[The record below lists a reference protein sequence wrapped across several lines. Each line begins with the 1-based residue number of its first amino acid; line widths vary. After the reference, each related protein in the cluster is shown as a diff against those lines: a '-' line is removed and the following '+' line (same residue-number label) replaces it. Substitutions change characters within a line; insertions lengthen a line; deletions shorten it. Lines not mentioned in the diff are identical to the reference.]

1 MLPMNIFVSAISASN
16 PLAVYT
22 SKVCV
27 LHDPGSPKRRPEQP
41 ARLANLRHALR
52 TSWADEFGDLLQ
64 VREPE
69 VDITEAQLLRVHTA
83 DHLARVEAA
92 YANSRPRP
100 GGTRSFRVNLDRDTV
115 VYEPG
120 TRAAAYRAAG
130 LVVKAVDDLLSSQP
144 PSPPPAPRQAR
155 WRGWFGRMLGGS
167 RATVAASSSPPPP
180 PAPPP
185 PSSPQ
190 PPPARRA
197 FVAVRPPGHHA
208 EADSAGGFCIY
219 NNVMVGVAHAQA
231 AHGIER
237 VAVLDFDVHH
247 GNGDSD
253 IAWCDPTRLYASS
266 FEAGIYGGDGVVKR
280 CDGLHGQILS
290 CPLPAGSGS
299 AAFRAAWARE
309 LLPAVRAFEPQ
320 AIFLSAGFDAHA
332 DDPLAS
338 LTLHERDFGWLTA
351 EVAALGG
358 GNVPIISVLEGGYN
372 VDALER
378 CARAHVRALIH
389 S

>member
-1 MLPMNIFVSAISASN
+1 MISFFFSSISAIS
-16 PLAVYT
+16 PVAVYT
-22 SKVCV
+22 SEVCV
-27 LHDPGSPKRRPEQP
+27 LHDPGNPKRRPEQP

-52 TSWADEFGDLLQ
+52 TSWADEFGEMLQ

-69 VDITEAQLLRVHTA
+69 ADITEEQLLRVHTSE
-83 DHLARVEAA
+83 HLARVEAA

-100 GGTRSFRVNLDRDTV
+100 GGTRSFRINLDRDTV
-115 VYEPG
+115 VFEPG

-130 LVVKAVDDLLSSQP
+130 LVVRAVDDLLSD
-144 PSPPPAPRQAR
+144 SPPAKPP
-155 WRGWFGRMLGGS
+155 
-167 RATVAASSSPPPP
+167 AASSAS
-180 PAPPP
+180 A
-185 PSSPQ
+185 S
-190 PPPARRA
+190 AGRA

-208 EADSAGGFCIY
+208 EANSAGGFCIY

-266 FEAGIYGGDGVVKR
+266 FEAGIFGGDDVVQR

-299 AAFRAAWARE
+299 AAFRAAWAQE

-320 AIFLSAGFDAHA
+320 AVFLSAGFDAHA

-338 LTLHERDFGWLTA
+338 LTLHEDDFGWLTA

-358 GNVPIISVLEGGYN
+358 GAVPIISVLEGGYN